1 MIVEGVSGNV
11 HGHGLEH
18 CVLKKIHMLITMQVK
33 RLISLKY
40 INTLHYQQGKM
51 KIKVDFLST
60 ELECDKKL

>member
-1 MIVEGVSGNV
+1 MCTEENSHAHYNASQKVIF
-11 HGHGLEH
+11 
-18 CVLKKIHMLITMQVK
+18 
-33 RLISLKY
+33 LKY